1 MRITPFSK
9 NRELIGDQLTRA
21 RDHHLVVSTEHELDV
36 TDVLPLLE
44 AAKRDGFPVTL
55 VSYLLWCT
63 GQLLA
68 AQPRLNRH
76 CFHGWFRRYEVDFE
90 EVSCTTVVGRRGDDG
105 EDILLPLLLRH
116 IDRMTLRQV
125 GEAIREA
132 KTAPLASLPQLAA
145 IERIKKAPLL
155 LLRWFSYKA
164 RSDPHF
170 YIQHFGTYG
179 VSSNLAKNH
188 GPVGGH
194 TFGNTGC
201 AFLPGTLREV
211 PRVVRGAVVPRW
223 VLHLLFLADHYV
235 LDGADMARGTEGL
248 RLLMEDPAVLRRAL
262 DAP

>member
-1 MRITPFSK
+1 MKITPFSK

-44 AAKRDGFPVTL
+44 RAKQDGFPITL
-55 VSYLLWCT
+55 VSYFIWCT

-68 AQPRLNRH
+68 REPRLNRH
-76 CFHGWFRRYEVDFE
+76 CFHGLFRRYEVDFE
-90 EVSCTTVVGRRGDDG
+90 EVSCTTVVARTGEGG
-105 EDILLPLLLRH
+105 EDILLPLLLRDV
-116 IDRMTLRQV
+116 DRMSLREV
-125 GEAIREA
+125 GEALREA

-145 IERIKKAPLL
+145 IERVKKAPLL

-164 RSDPHF
+164 RTDPRF
-170 YIQHFGTYG
+170 YIRHFGTYG
-179 VSSNLAKNH
+179 VSSNLAKHH

-211 PRVVRGAVVPRW
+211 PRVVRGAIVPRW
-223 VLHLLFLADHYV
+223 VLHTLFLADHYV

-248 RLLMEDPAVLRRAL
+248 RLLVEDPKTLEAAL
-262 DAP
+262 HA